1 MMPQG
6 SKQKY
11 TEKQKRK
18 AEKIESGYRDKGVPK
33 EEAEARAWAT
43 VNKQSGGG
51 ERTGGSGQ
59 ATSTTDKASARRSS
73 ARHAVETRQG
83 KSLQGALEQ
92 KSKDELLR
100 EARRQ
105 NIKSRSTMRK
115 QELVTALRRSA

>member
-1 MMPQG
+1 MSQG

-18 AEKIESGYRDKGVPK
+18 AEKIEKGYRDKGVSK

-51 ERTGGSGQ
+51 ERTGGSGRD
-59 ATSTTDKASARRSS
+59 TSQSEKAEARRSS
-73 ARHAVETRQG
+73 AHRAAATRKG
-83 KSLQGALEQ
+83 DSEQGALEQ
-92 KSKDELLR
+92 QSKDQLLR
-100 EARRQ
+100 EARRK
-105 NIKSRSTMRK
+105 NIKGRSTMRK

>member
-1 MMPQG
+1 MAQG

-18 AEKIESGYRDKGVPK
+18 AEKIEEGYRDKGVSK

-59 ATSTTDKASARRSS
+59 DTSDSEKARARRSS
-73 ARHAVETRQG
+73 ARRAAATRKGESQ
-83 KSLQGALEQ
+83 QGALEQ
-92 KSKDELLR
+92 QSKDQLLR
-100 EARRQ
+100 EARRK
-105 NIKSRSTMRK
+105 NIKGRSTMRK

>member
-1 MMPQG
+1 MAQG

-18 AEKIESGYRDKGVPK
+18 AEKIEKGYRDKGVPK

-43 VNKQSGGG
+43 VNKHSGGG

-59 ATSTTDKASARRSS
+59 DTSESEKAKARRSS
-73 ARHAVETRQG
+73 AQRAAKTRQG
-83 KSLQGALEQ
+83 DSEQGALEQ
-92 KSKDELLR
+92 RSKDQLLR
-100 EARRQ
+100 EARRK
-105 NIKSRSTMRK
+105 NIKGRSTMRK